1 MTMTSYK
8 NSQSNSWARWP
19 FLGVATAGLFLGAIP
34 ALKAR
39 TDNVS
44 NTTPAST
51 RTAGARNQDT
61 ADSNRANAAGRF
73 GQSFAPVVKQVLPA
87 VVKVYSSSKAQE
99 MPPEAVDPMLR
110 RFFGDSFPGARRS
123 PRQQGIG
130 SGVVV
135 TEDGYILTNNHVVDG
150 ADSVKVQLNDGTE
163 HTAKIVGR
171 DPQTDLAV
179 LKIKASSLPH
189 LDFANSDQA
198 EVGDLVLAVGN
209 PFGLGETVTTGIISA
224 KGRASL
230 GLDYEDFIQTDAA
243 INPGNSGGALVDT
256 QGRLLGINTA
266 ILSRTGG
273 NQGIGFA
280 IPTNLA
286 RDVMDSLIKDGKV
299 ARGQLGVR
307 IQDVTPAMAKR
318 LELGESRGAIVGEVS
333 PKSPAAKAGIQSGDV
348 VVEFD
353 GKPVRDSRQLRLA
366 VGRTKPGS
374 AVPVKVVRDGD
385 SKTFKVTIRELA
397 SDEVA
402 KDGTGRGSDKDT
414 GTLNGVGVTDI
425 SAAQRRQFGV
435 PSSIEGA
442 LVTEVEPDS
451 AAYEAGL
458 RPGDVILEIN
468 KERIQDAEQAVRL
481 TENPADKTTLL
492 KVWSRGGT
500 RFLVVDET
508 GG

>member
-1 MTMTSYK
+1 MTHP
-8 NSQSNSWARWP
+8 QSDNRSSNWSRLP
-19 FLGVATAGLFLGAIP
+19 FLGLATAGLFLGAIP

-39 TDNVS
+39 TENS
-44 NTTPAST
+44 NPPAT
-51 RTAGARNQDT
+51 RSSSVRGPDAAENGRPAG
-61 ADSNRANAAGRF
+61 GRF
-73 GQSFAPVVKQVLPA
+73 GMSFAPVVKKVVPA
-87 VVKVYSSSKAQE
+87 VVKVYSTGKSQE
-99 MPPEAVDPMLR
+99 TAMEPMDPMLR
-110 RFFGDSFPGARRS
+110 RFFGEGFPGARRM

-150 ADSVKVQLNDGTE
+150 AESVKVQLNDGTD
-163 HTAKIVGR
+163 HPAKVVGR

-179 LKIKASSLPH
+179 LKIKGSNLPH
-189 LDFANSDQA
+189 LDFADSDQS

-224 KGRASL
+224 KGRATL

-307 IQDVTPAMAKR
+307 IQDVTPAMARR
-318 LELGESRGAIVGEVS
+318 LDLGESRGAIVGEVS

-353 GKPVRDSRQLRLA
+353 GKAVRDSRQLRLA

-374 AVPVKVVRDGD
+374 TVPVKVLRDGD
-385 SKTFKVTIRELA
+385 SKSFKVTIKEL
-397 SDEVA
+397 SEDEVA
-402 KDGTGRGSDKDT
+402 RNGGGGRDGAKDS
-414 GTLNGVGVTDI
+414 GTLNGVGVTDLT
-425 SAAQRRQFGV
+425 AGERRQYGI
-435 PSSIEGA
+435 PSSVQGA

-458 RPGDVILEIN
+458 RPGDVLLEVN
-468 KERIQDAEQAVRL
+468 KERIKDAEQAVKL

-492 KVWSRGGT
+492 KVWNRNGT

>member
-1 MTMTSYK
+1 MTPNSNTSPW
-8 NSQSNSWARWP
+8 SRWP
-19 FLGVATAGLFLGAIP
+19 IVGLATAGLFLGAIP

-39 TDNVS
+39 SDGTQSSATVR
-44 NTTPAST
+44 NTSSRSAEAPAS
-51 RTAGARNQDT
+51 AGK
-61 ADSNRANAAGRF
+61 F
-73 GQSFAPVVKQVLPA
+73 GLSFAPVVKQVLPA
-87 VVKVYSSSKAQE
+87 VVKVYSTTKSQE
-99 MPPEAVDPMLR
+99 IPGEAVDPRLR
-110 RFFGDSFPGARRS
+110 QFFGDAFPGGRRA

-130 SGVVV
+130 SGVLV
-135 TEDGYILTNNHVVDG
+135 TDDGYILTNNHVVEG
-150 ADSVKVQLNDGTE
+150 ADSVKIQLNDGTE
-163 HTAKIVGR
+163 YTAKIIGK

-179 LKIKASSLPH
+179 VKIKASGLPH

-256 QGRLLGINTA
+256 QGHLLGINTA
-266 ILSRTGG
+266 ILSRSGG

-318 LELGESRGAIVGEVS
+318 LELADARGALVGEVT
-333 PKSPAAKAGIQSGDV
+333 PRSPAAKAGVQSGDV

-366 VGRTKPGS
+366 VGRAKPGET
-374 AVPVKVVRDGD
+374 VPLKIVRDGD
-385 SKTFKVTIRELA
+385 SKTIRVTVKELESDAEAKVA
-397 SDEVA
+397 S
-402 KDGTGRGSDKDT
+402 GRDAAKDT
-414 GTLNGVGVTDI
+414 GTLNGVGVVDLDP
-425 SAAQRRQFGV
+425 QHRRQFNIPQSV
-435 PSSIEGA
+435 TGA
-442 LVTEVEPDS
+442 LVTDVDQDS
-451 AAYEAGL
+451 PSFEAGL
-458 RPGDVILEIN
+458 RPGDVIQEIN
-468 KERIQDAEQAVRL
+468 KERIKDAGQAVKL
-481 TENPADKTTLL
+481 TESPADKTTLL
-492 KVWSRGGT
+492 KVWSRGGS
-500 RFLVVDET
+500 RFVVVDET
-508 GG
+508 GTN